1 MSLQSKKRKLS
12 PPLFCGALFW
22 NLWKWFGKIEIWFLF
37 SLKFYLSAILWLL
50 LSYWSRKENKNKIL
64 HARAIYRMGEN
75 WESYGNKKQTVNHSQ
90 SADRTNISS
99 QITGILE
106 KFAQYWAILIV
117 WELTLW
123 HVIRSAISKAQKSA
137 ENNIVSFIVPSFTV
151 RRCVIL
157 LLYLYFGGFWSDIL
171 TFFLSSELMLFHK
184 RFLFCTSISFF
195 FVSLKCQMLM
205 LALDASHCLLVL
217 RFIAYL
223 SSFSVAMQH

>member
-90 SADRTNISS
+90 SADRTNI
-99 QITGILE
+99 
-106 KFAQYWAILIV
+106 
-117 WELTLW
+117 
-123 HVIRSAISKAQKSA
+123 
-137 ENNIVSFIVPSFTV
+137 VSFIIPSFTV